1 MEETKGLSTR
11 HKAKEWPLKNEDMKN
26 YPSIIVENKNN
37 VMLNQSLNFFIKNNT
52 EITVD
57 LLLKLNF

>member
-1 MEETKGLSTR
+1 ME
-11 HKAKEWPLKNEDMKN
+11 N